1 VDVQEISC
9 DGSETVEELETN
21 LSDIHVPYSVL
32 KIPSGC
38 TNLLFTAQTL
48 GYSFVET
55 SIQLEGK
62 VSTMELPGIYKRFEN
77 FVSVERAERDMLDK
91 ILAEIENAEI
101 FETDRIA
108 RDPFFSKMIAGRRYA
123 NWTRD
128 ELDKGAEAV
137 AAYYKEEPVAFG
149 INMPSDGTVYDA
161 FLGGVF
167 SEAANKG
174 LGFLALYA
182 NMQSIRSQ
190 GGLKIITRVSSN
202 NLPIL
207 RLHLQYGYDI
217 TDMNYIL
224 VKHQ

>member
-1 VDVQEISC
+1 
-9 DGSETVEELETN
+9 
-21 LSDIHVPYSVL
+21 
-32 KIPSGC
+32 
-38 TNLLFTAQTL
+38 
-48 GYSFVET
+48 
-55 SIQLEGK
+55 
-62 VSTMELPGIYKRFEN
+62 
-77 FVSVERAERDMLDK
+77 
-91 ILAEIENAEI
+91 
-101 FETDRIA
+101 
-108 RDPFFSKMIAGRRYA
+108 
-123 NWTRD
+123 
-128 ELDKGAEAV
+128 
-137 AAYYKEEPVAFG
+137 
-149 INMPSDGTVYDA
+149 VYDA